1 LSQQLTPARRR
12 QLMLAAGVAAAV
24 AVILPFALAGG
35 LGRLIGGLWVT
46 VMGAVMRI
54 VGALFGA

>member
-1 LSQQLTPARRR
+1 
-12 QLMLAAGVAAAV
+12 MLAAGVAVAL

-54 VGALFGA
+54 VGALFGG